1 MNLTTKYLGLTLK
14 NPLVSAAGP
23 LAESV
28 STVRELED
36 AGASAVVLH
45 SLFEEQIRHEA
56 EELDHFLAYGTESFA
71 EAVTYF
77 PKAEEY
83 KLGPEEYLAHLGK
96 LKESVDIPVIAS
108 LNGATVGGWVDY
120 AKQIEQAGADA
131 LELNIYL
138 IAADPKLSST
148 DLERRYLEI
157 LQAVRG
163 AVKIPIAVKLSP
175 FFSAMASMARWL
187 DEAGADGLVLFNRFY
202 QPDIDLETLEVV
214 PNLVLSGPFEMRLPL
229 RWIAIL
235 YGHIG
240 CSLAGNRGISTG
252 EDIIKMVMAGADV
265 TQVCSVLLREG
276 VGHLTAMLNDV
287 QRWMAEHEYE
297 SVAQMKG
304 SMSQKACADPTAFER
319 ANYVKV
325 LHSYA

>member
-240 CSLAGNRGISTG
+240 CSLAGNRGVSTG

>member
-14 NPLVSAAGP
+14 NPLVPAAGP
-23 LAESV
+23 LAERV
-28 STVRELED
+28 STVREMED
-36 AGASAVVLH
+36 AGASAVVLY

-77 PKAEEY
+77 PEAAEY
-83 KLGPEEYLAHLGK
+83 RLGPEEYLAHLGK
-96 LKESVDIPVIAS
+96 LKEAVDIPVIAS

-175 FFSAMASMARWL
+175 FFSALASMACRL

-235 YGHIG
+235 YGHIA

-276 VGHLTAMLNDV
+276 VGHLTVMLNDV

-325 LHSYA
+325 LHSYG

>member
-96 LKESVDIPVIAS
+96 LKEAVDIPVIAS

-175 FFSAMASMARWL
+175 FFSALASMARRL

-235 YGHIG
+235 YGHVG

-265 TQVCSVLLREG
+265 AQVCSVLLREG
-276 VGHLTAMLNDV
+276 VGHLTVMLNDV

-297 SVAQMKG
+297 SVTQMKG

-319 ANYVKV
+319 ANYLKA
-325 LHSYA
+325 LQSYT

>member
-14 NPLVSAAGP
+14 HPLVSAAGP

-36 AGASAVVLH
+36 AGAAAVVLH

-71 EAVTYF
+71 EALTYF
-77 PKAEEY
+77 PEAEEY
-83 KLGPEEYLAHLGK
+83 KLGPEEYLAHISK
-96 LKESVDIPVIAS
+96 LKEAVDIPIIAS
-108 LNGATVGGWVDY
+108 LNGATIGGWVEY

-138 IAADPKLSST
+138 IAADPELSST
-148 DLERRYLEI
+148 DLERRHLEI
-157 LQAVRG
+157 LQVVRG
-163 AVKIPIAVKLSP
+163 TVKIPIAVKLSP
-175 FFSAMASMARWL
+175 FFSALASMARRL

-214 PNLVLSGPFEMRLPL
+214 PNLVLSNPFEMRLPL

-235 YGHIG
+235 YGHVG

-252 EDIIKMVMAGADV
+252 EDVIKMVMAGADV
-265 TQVCSVLLREG
+265 AQVCSVLLREG
-276 VGHLTAMLNDV
+276 VGRLTVMLSDA
-287 QRWMAEHEYE
+287 QRWMEEHEYE

-304 SMSQKACADPTAFER
+304 SMSQKACVDPTAFER
-319 ANYVKV
+319 ANYVKT
-325 LHSYA
+325 LQSYK

>member
-252 EDIIKMVMAGADV
+252 EDLIKMVMAGADV

>member
-235 YGHIG
+235 YGHVG

-252 EDIIKMVMAGADV
+252 EDLIKMVMAGADV

-276 VGHLTAMLNDV
+276 VGHLTVMLNDV

-297 SVAQMKG
+297 SVTQMKG

>member
-23 LAESV
+23 PAESV

-96 LKESVDIPVIAS
+96 LKEAVDIPVIAS

-175 FFSAMASMARWL
+175 FFSALASMARRL

-202 QPDIDLETLEVV
+202 QPEIDLETLEVV

-235 YGHIG
+235 YGHVG

-252 EDIIKMVMAGADV
+252 EDLIKMVMAGADV

-276 VGHLTAMLNDV
+276 VGHLTVMLNDV

-297 SVAQMKG
+297 SVTQMKG

-319 ANYVKV
+319 ANYVKT
-325 LHSYA
+325 LQSYT

>member
-23 LAESV
+23 PAESV

-96 LKESVDIPVIAS
+96 LKEAVDIPVIAS

-175 FFSAMASMARWL
+175 FFSALASMARRL

-235 YGHIG
+235 YGHVG

-252 EDIIKMVMAGADV
+252 EDLIKMVMAGADV

-276 VGHLTAMLNDV
+276 VGHLTVMLNDV

-297 SVAQMKG
+297 SVTQMKG